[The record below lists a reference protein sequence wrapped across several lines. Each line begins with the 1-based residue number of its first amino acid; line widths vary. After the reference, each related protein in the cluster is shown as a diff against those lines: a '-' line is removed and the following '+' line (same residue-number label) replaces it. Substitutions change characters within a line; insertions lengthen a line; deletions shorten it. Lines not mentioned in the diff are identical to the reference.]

1 MLEKGSQW
9 RTVWGGPSVL
19 VSLAYWLT
27 NVSAVY
33 CNFTVFRGTSY
44 SASSPFNIKEGLKIN
59 LKAVRKKERRRYSWR
74 SCFSVSHSLPP
85 WSCSVLWTFHH
96 FLECQILRLR
106 VFIWSIYSFYLIF
119 FFHEVSAKKS
129 GDVKDLQIGVKVKKQ
144 DFFCILQAFVLSD
157 HVSFAFFVISL
168 VDWLKSSRY
177 EMMPAP
183 FV

>member
-1 MLEKGSQW
+1 MPDLEIK
-9 RTVWGGPSVL
+9 SV
-19 VSLAYWLT
+19 
-27 NVSAVY
+27 
-33 CNFTVFRGTSY
+33 
-44 SASSPFNIKEGLKIN
+44 
-59 LKAVRKKERRRYSWR
+59 
-74 SCFSVSHSLPP
+74 
-85 WSCSVLWTFHH
+85 
-96 FLECQILRLR
+96 
-106 VFIWSIYSFYLIF
+106 YLIYLLFLLDFFF

-144 DFFCILQAFVLSD
+144 DFFDILQAFVLSD